1 AGQHRT
7 HRRHRPITSPRIST
21 SCSASGWRAPRRPR
35 CWNKPTASL
44 ARPSGRAKPPV
55 SASSKDAENNQ
66 HRRTQHR
73 KKKESTQVAKKGQRL
88 QRLDAELVRRKIA
101 RSREQAQKMI
111 KEGRVH
117 VNGMLAQKPATGVNA
132 DVSIR
137 VTDSEEDH
145 WASRGAHK
153 LLGALAAFEPQGLSL
168 DGKRVLDAG
177 ASTGGFTDVALDRG
191 ASEVLAVDV

>member
-1 AGQHRT
+1 
-7 HRRHRPITSPRIST
+7 
-21 SCSASGWRAPRRPR
+21 
-35 CWNKPTASL
+35 
-44 ARPSGRAKPPV
+44 
-55 SASSKDAENNQ
+55 
-66 HRRTQHR
+66 
-73 KKKESTQVAKKGQRL
+73 
-88 QRLDAELVRRKIA
+88 
-101 RSREQAQKMI
+101 MI

-177 ASTGGFTDVALDRG
+177 ASTGGLDRK
-191 ASEVLAVDV
+191 STRLNSSHVSISYAVFCLKKKSTRRHAHRA